1 MKIIDYLIK
10 GLKNINLFPKVEIK
24 IGSFYDDYV
33 SLSNDWNVVGEDI
46 KQAMNEYKKKKQ
58 IVYTAQYHYLFF
70 FLCSFVFS
78 LLIFS

>member
-24 IGSFYDDYV
+24 IGSFYDDYI

-46 KQAMNEYKKKKQ
+46 KKAMNEYQMKNR
-58 IVYTAQYHYLFF
+58 
-70 FLCSFVFS
+70 
-78 LLIFS
+78 